1 MANPFVHVELSTTDL
16 SAAKVFYGK
25 LFDWKM
31 QDMPMP
37 EGSYTL
43 IDVGTGTGGGMM
55 AQPIPGAPSAW
66 LPYVE
71 VADIRGATDQARAL
85 GASVMRDVTAV
96 PDMGWFSV
104 ITDPAGAP
112 LGLWQTKT

>member
-71 VADIRGATDQARAL
+71 VADIRGATDQLLAVLRESSDQQVKRQAL
-85 GASVMRDVTAV
+85 FWLGQSD
-96 PDMGWFSV
+96 
-104 ITDPAGAP
+104 DPKALAAIEEV
-112 LGLWQTKT
+112 LLR